1 MDKYYEFG
9 EKCLGPLLLGYSK
22 WLLENF
28 RKEDIHKVYFFSRD
42 GYLMKQAFDMLP
54 DSKINIKTFYLEVS
68 RRSLRVP
75 ILWKDYSLTNLLTML
90 TPSMLIPIA
99 SVFDAVGL
107 DISDYLPLLDKYG
120 FDRNSVI
127 YRKDFL
133 NNKQLNDLYSQ
144 LSDDIKE
151 VSLAE
156 YSNLKE
162 YLKERE
168 IEGKFAIVDIG
179 WSGGM
184 QRFLQTTLKE
194 MGINA
199 EIYGFYTG
207 IANYYKRNISDGVA
221 MNMHG
226 YLFDFMHNPV
236 DKDCR
241 NCFVGLYEM
250 LFLENKG
257 SVEKYVR
264 NDHGQIEALR
274 YPYEYMVNGNL
285 LPEVEY
291 IKSTQKGALNYVKEH
306 QPDSIDCID
315 KLLLC
320 GKLLSE
326 GQNPS
331 FKSIKLFADFRFFD
345 EGEYYKLASPRSLWF
360 YLLHPSDFKIDFLK
374 SRWKTAFLKR
384 LLVVPLPYYNIY
396 KLLKKIS

>member
-54 DSKINIKTFYLEVS
+54 VSKINMKTYYLEVS

-75 ILWKDYSLTNLLTML
+75 ILWKDYSLENLLTML
-90 TPSMLIPIA
+90 SPSMLIPIA

-107 DISDYLPLLDKYG
+107 DVVDYLSLLEKYG

-133 NNKQLNDLYSQ
+133 NNKQLKDLYSE
-144 LSDDIKE
+144 LSDDIKD

-156 YSNLKE
+156 YANLKE
-162 YLKERE
+162 YLKVRE

-184 QRFLQTTLKE
+184 QRFLQTTLNE
-194 MGINA
+194 MGIKT
-199 EIYGFYTG
+199 EIYGYYTG
-207 IANYYKRNISDGVA
+207 IAKYYKRNVSDGFA
-221 MNMHG
+221 LNMHG
-226 YLFDFMHNPV
+226 YLFDFMHNPS

-250 LFLENKG
+250 LFLEDKG

-264 NDHGQIEALR
+264 NDYGQIEALR
-274 YPYEYMVNGNL
+274 YSYEYMVNGES

-291 IKSTQKGALNYVKEH
+291 IKSTQKGALDYVKEH
-306 QPDSIDCID
+306 LTDSIDSID
-315 KLLLC
+315 KLRLC
-320 GKLLSE
+320 GNLLSE

>member
-1 MDKYYEFG
+1 
-9 EKCLGPLLLGYSK
+9 
-22 WLLENF
+22 
-28 RKEDIHKVYFFSRD
+28 
-42 GYLMKQAFDMLP
+42 MLP
-54 DSKINIKTFYLEVS
+54 VSKINMKTYYLEVS

-75 ILWKDYSLTNLLTML
+75 ILWKDYSLENLLTML
-90 TPSMLIPIA
+90 SPSMLIPIA

-107 DISDYLPLLDKYG
+107 DVVDYLSLLEKYG

-133 NNKQLNDLYSQ
+133 NNKQLKDLYSE
-144 LSDDIKE
+144 LSDDIKD

-156 YSNLKE
+156 YANLKE
-162 YLKERE
+162 YLKVRE

-184 QRFLQTTLKE
+184 QRFLQTTLNE
-194 MGINA
+194 MGIKA
-199 EIYGFYTG
+199 EIYGYYTG
-207 IANYYKRNISDGVA
+207 IAKYYKRNVSDGFA
-221 MNMHG
+221 LNMHG
-226 YLFDFMHNPV
+226 YLFDFMHNPS

-250 LFLENKG
+250 LFLEDKG

-264 NDHGQIEALR
+264 NDYGQIEALR
-274 YPYEYMVNGNL
+274 YSYEYMVNGES

-291 IKSTQKGALNYVKEH
+291 IKSTQKGALDYVKEH
-306 QPDSIDCID
+306 LTDSIDSID
-315 KLLLC
+315 KLRLC
-320 GKLLSE
+320 GNLLSE

>member
-1 MDKYYEFG
+1 MDKYYQFG
-9 EKCLGPLLLGYSK
+9 EKNLGPLLLGYSK
-22 WLLENF
+22 WLLENC

-42 GYLMKQAFDMLP
+42 GYLMKKAFDMLP
-54 DSKINIKTFYLEVS
+54 GCKINIKTFYLEVS

-75 ILWKDYSLTNLLTML
+75 ILWKDYSLKNLLTML

-107 DISDYLPLLDKYG
+107 NMDNYLTLLVKYG
-120 FDRNSVI
+120 FDINSVI

-133 NNKQLNDLYSQ
+133 NNKQLKDMYSE
-144 LSDDIKE
+144 LSSDIKK

-156 YSNLKE
+156 YANLKE

-168 IEGKFAIVDIG
+168 IGGKFAIVDIG

-184 QRFLQTTLKE
+184 QRFLQTTLNE
-194 MGINA
+194 MGIKS
-199 EIYGFYTG
+199 EIYGYYTG
-207 IANYYKRNISDGVA
+207 IAKYYKRNVSDGFVL
-221 MNMHG
+221 NMHG
-226 YLFDFMHNPV
+226 YLFDFMHNPF

-264 NDHGQIEALR
+264 NAYGQIEAVR
-274 YPYEYMVNGNL
+274 YPYEYMESGEL
-285 LPEVEY
+285 LPEVEH
-291 IKSTQKGALNYVKEH
+291 IKSTQEGALDYVKEH
-306 QPDSIDCID
+306 QSDSIDSID
-315 KLLLC
+315 KFRLC
-320 GKLLSE
+320 GNLLSE

-331 FKSIKLFADFRFFD
+331 SKSIKLFANFRFFD
-345 EGEYYKLASPRSLWF
+345 EGEYYKLARPRSLWF
-360 YLLHPSDFKIDFLK
+360 YLMHPSDFKLDFLK

-384 LLVVPLPYYNIY
+384 LLVIPLPYYNIY
-396 KLLKKIS
+396 KLLKRIS

>member
-54 DSKINIKTFYLEVS
+54 VCKINMKTYYLEVS

-75 ILWKDYSLTNLLTML
+75 ILWKDYSLENLLTML
-90 TPSMLIPIA
+90 SPSMLIPIA

-107 DISDYLPLLDKYG
+107 DVVDYLSLLEKYG
-120 FDRNSVI
+120 FDRKSVI

-133 NNKQLNDLYSQ
+133 NNKQLKDLYSE
-144 LSDDIKE
+144 LSDDIKD

-156 YSNLKE
+156 YANLKE
-162 YLKERE
+162 YLKVCE

-184 QRFLQTTLKE
+184 QRFLQTTLNE
-194 MGINA
+194 MGIKA
-199 EIYGFYTG
+199 EIYGYYTG
-207 IANYYKRNISDGVA
+207 IAKYYKRNVSDGFA
-221 MNMHG
+221 LNMHG
-226 YLFDFMHNPV
+226 YLFDFMHNPS

-250 LFLENKG
+250 LFLEDKG

-264 NDHGQIEALR
+264 NDYGQIEALR
-274 YPYEYMVNGNL
+274 YSYEYMVNGES

-291 IKSTQKGALNYVKEH
+291 IKSTQKGALDYVKEH
-306 QPDSIDCID
+306 LTDSIDSID
-315 KLLLC
+315 KLRLC
-320 GKLLSE
+320 GNLLSE

>member
-54 DSKINIKTFYLEVS
+54 DSKINMKTYYLEVS

-75 ILWKDYSLTNLLTML
+75 ILWKDYSLKNLLTML
-90 TPSMLIPIA
+90 SPSMLIPIA

-107 DISDYLPLLDKYG
+107 DVVDYLSLLEKYG

-133 NNKQLNDLYSQ
+133 NNKQLKDLYSE
-144 LSDDIKE
+144 LSDDIKD

-156 YSNLKE
+156 YANLKE
-162 YLKERE
+162 YLKVRE

-184 QRFLQTTLKE
+184 QRFLQTTLNE
-194 MGINA
+194 MGIKA
-199 EIYGFYTG
+199 EIYGYYTG
-207 IANYYKRNISDGVA
+207 IAKYYKRNVSDGFVL
-221 MNMHG
+221 NMHG
-226 YLFDFMHNPV
+226 YLFDFMHNSS

-250 LFLENKG
+250 LFLEDKG

-264 NDHGQIEALR
+264 NYYGQIEALR
-274 YPYEYMVNGNL
+274 YPYEYMVNGES

-291 IKSTQKGALNYVKEH
+291 IKSTQKGALDYVKEH
-306 QPDSIDCID
+306 LTDSIDSID
-315 KLLLC
+315 KLRLC
-320 GKLLSE
+320 GNLLSE

-396 KLLKKIS
+396 KLLKRIS

>member
-54 DSKINIKTFYLEVS
+54 VSKINMKTYYLEVS

-75 ILWKDYSLTNLLTML
+75 ILWKDYSLENLLTML
-90 TPSMLIPIA
+90 SPSMLIPIA

-107 DISDYLPLLDKYG
+107 DVVDYLSLLEKYG

-133 NNKQLNDLYSQ
+133 NNKQLKDLYSE
-144 LSDDIKE
+144 LSDDIKD

-156 YSNLKE
+156 YANLKE
-162 YLKERE
+162 YLKVRE

-184 QRFLQTTLKE
+184 QRFLQTTLNE
-194 MGINA
+194 MGIKA
-199 EIYGFYTG
+199 EIYGYYTG
-207 IANYYKRNISDGVA
+207 IAKYYKRNVSDGFA
-221 MNMHG
+221 LNMHG
-226 YLFDFMHNPV
+226 YLFDFMHNPS

-250 LFLENKG
+250 LFLEDKG

-264 NDHGQIEALR
+264 NDYGQIEALR
-274 YPYEYMVNGNL
+274 YSYEYMVNGES

-291 IKSTQKGALNYVKEH
+291 IKSTQKGALDYVKEH
-306 QPDSIDCID
+306 LTDSIDSID
-315 KLLLC
+315 KLRLC
-320 GKLLSE
+320 GNLLSE

-331 FKSIKLFADFRFFD
+331 FKSIRLFADFRFFD

>member
-54 DSKINIKTFYLEVS
+54 DSKINIKAFYLEVS

-75 ILWKDYSLTNLLTML
+75 ILWKDYRLENLLTML

-127 YRKDFL
+127 YRKEFL
-133 NNKQLNDLYSQ
+133 NNKQLNDLYSE

-199 EIYGFYTG
+199 EIYGYYTG

-250 LFLENKG
+250 LFLESKG

-264 NDHGQIEALR
+264 NGHGQIEALR

-291 IKSTQKGALNYVKEH
+291 IKSTQKGALDYVKEN
-306 QPDSIDCID
+306 QSDSIDCID

>member
-42 GYLMKQAFDMLP
+42 GYLMKQAFDMLSG
-54 DSKINIKTFYLEVS
+54 SKSNIKTYYLEVS

-75 ILWKDYSLTNLLTML
+75 ILWKDYSLKNLLTML

-107 DISDYLPLLDKYG
+107 DISDYVPLLDNYG

-133 NNKQLNDLYSQ
+133 NNKQLNDLYSE
-144 LSDDIKE
+144 LSNDIKE

-207 IANYYKRNISDGVA
+207 IANYYKRNISDGVS

-226 YLFDFMHNPV
+226 YLFDFMHNPI
-236 DKDCR
+236 DNDCR

-264 NDHGQIEALR
+264 NAHGQIEALR

-291 IKSTQKGALNYVKEH
+291 IKSTQKGALDYVKEH
-306 QPDSIDCID
+306 QPDSIDSRD

>member
-9 EKCLGPLLLGYSK
+9 EKCLGPLLFGYSK

-54 DSKINIKTFYLEVS
+54 GSKINIKTFYLEVS

-75 ILWKDYSLTNLLTML
+75 ILWKDYSLKNLLTML

-107 DISDYLPLLDKYG
+107 DVVNYLSLLEKYG

-133 NNKQLNDLYSQ
+133 NNKQLKDLYSE
-144 LSDDIKE
+144 LSDDIKN

-168 IEGKFAIVDIG
+168 IGGKFAIVDIG

-184 QRFLQTTLKE
+184 QRFLQATLSE
-194 MGINA
+194 MGIKA
-199 EIYGFYTG
+199 EIYGYYTG
-207 IANYYKRNISDGVA
+207 IAKYYKRNISDGFVL
-221 MNMHG
+221 NMHG
-226 YLFDFMHNPV
+226 YLFDFLHNPS

-257 SVEKYVR
+257 SVEKYIR
-264 NDHGQIEALR
+264 NEQGQMEAVR
-274 YPYEYMVNGNL
+274 YPYEYMVNGEM

-291 IKSTQKGALNYVKEH
+291 IRSAQKGALDYVKDH
-306 QPDSIDCID
+306 QSDSIDRID
-315 KLLLC
+315 KLQLC
-320 GKLLSE
+320 GNLLSE

-345 EGEYYKLASPRSLWF
+345 EGEYYKLSSPRSLWF

-396 KLLKKIS
+396 RLLKKIS

>member
-54 DSKINIKTFYLEVS
+54 VSKINMKTYYLEVS

-75 ILWKDYSLTNLLTML
+75 ILWKDYSLKNLLTML
-90 TPSMLIPIA
+90 SPSMLIPIA

-107 DISDYLPLLDKYG
+107 DVVDYLSLLEKYG

-133 NNKQLNDLYSQ
+133 NNKQLKDLYSE
-144 LSDDIKE
+144 LSDDIKD

-156 YSNLKE
+156 YANLKE
-162 YLKERE
+162 YLKVRE

-184 QRFLQTTLKE
+184 QRFLQTTLNE
-194 MGINA
+194 MGIKA
-199 EIYGFYTG
+199 EIYGYYTG
-207 IANYYKRNISDGVA
+207 IAKYYKRNVSDGFA
-221 MNMHG
+221 LNMHG
-226 YLFDFMHNPV
+226 YLFDFMHNPS

-250 LFLENKG
+250 LFLEDKG

-264 NDHGQIEALR
+264 NDYGQIEALR
-274 YPYEYMVNGNL
+274 YSYEYMVNGES

-291 IKSTQKGALNYVKEH
+291 IKSTQKGALDYVKEH
-306 QPDSIDCID
+306 LTDSIDSID
-315 KLLLC
+315 KLRLC
-320 GKLLSE
+320 GNLLSE

>member
-54 DSKINIKTFYLEVS
+54 VSKINMKTYYLEVS

-75 ILWKDYSLTNLLTML
+75 ILWKDYSLENLLTML
-90 TPSMLIPIA
+90 SPSMLIPIA

-107 DISDYLPLLDKYG
+107 DVVDYLSLLEKYG

-133 NNKQLNDLYSQ
+133 NNKQLKDLYSE
-144 LSDDIKE
+144 LSDDIKD

-156 YSNLKE
+156 YANLKE
-162 YLKERE
+162 YLKVRE

-184 QRFLQTTLKE
+184 QRFLQTTLNE
-194 MGINA
+194 MGIKA
-199 EIYGFYTG
+199 EIYGYYTG
-207 IANYYKRNISDGVA
+207 IAKYYKRNVSDGFA
-221 MNMHG
+221 LNMHG
-226 YLFDFMHNPV
+226 YLFDFMHNPS

-250 LFLENKG
+250 LFLEDKG

-264 NDHGQIEALR
+264 NDYGQIEALR
-274 YPYEYMVNGNL
+274 YSYEYMVNGES

-306 QPDSIDCID
+306 LTDSIDSID
-315 KLLLC
+315 KLRLC
-320 GKLLSE
+320 GNLLSE

>member
-54 DSKINIKTFYLEVS
+54 GSKIKIKTFYLEVS

-75 ILWKDYSLTNLLTML
+75 ILWKDYSLENLLTML

-107 DISDYLPLLDKYG
+107 DISDYLPLLYKYG

-133 NNKQLNDLYSQ
+133 NNKQLKDLYSE
-144 LSDDIKE
+144 LSDDIKN

-168 IEGKFAIVDIG
+168 IGGKFAIVDIG

-184 QRFLQTTLKE
+184 QRFLQTTLNE

-199 EIYGFYTG
+199 EIYGYYTG
-207 IANYYKRNISDGVA
+207 IAKYYKRNISDGFVL
-221 MNMHG
+221 NMYG
-226 YLFDFMHNPV
+226 YLFDFLHNPS

-264 NDHGQIEALR
+264 NGHGQIEALR
-274 YPYEYMVNGNL
+274 YPYEYMVNGKL

-291 IKSTQKGALNYVKEH
+291 IKSTQKGALDYVKEH

-374 SRWKTAFLKR
+374 SRWKTAFIKR

>member
-9 EKCLGPLLLGYSK
+9 KKCLGPLLLGYSK

-54 DSKINIKTFYLEVS
+54 VCKINMKTYYLEVS

-75 ILWKDYSLTNLLTML
+75 ILWKDYSLENLLTML
-90 TPSMLIPIA
+90 SPSMLIPIA

-107 DISDYLPLLDKYG
+107 DVVDYLSLLEKYG

-133 NNKQLNDLYSQ
+133 NNKQLKDLYSE
-144 LSDDIKE
+144 LSDDIKD

-156 YSNLKE
+156 YANLKE
-162 YLKERE
+162 YLKVRE

-184 QRFLQTTLKE
+184 QRFLQTTLNE
-194 MGINA
+194 MGIKA
-199 EIYGFYTG
+199 EIYGYYTG
-207 IANYYKRNISDGVA
+207 IAKYYKRNVSDGFA
-221 MNMHG
+221 LNMHG
-226 YLFDFMHNPV
+226 YLFDFMHNPS

-250 LFLENKG
+250 LFLEDKG

-264 NDHGQIEALR
+264 KDYGQIEALR
-274 YPYEYMVNGNL
+274 YSYEYMVNGES

-291 IKSTQKGALNYVKEH
+291 IKSTQKGALDYVKEH
-306 QPDSIDCID
+306 LTDSIDSID
-315 KLLLC
+315 KLRLC
-320 GKLLSE
+320 GNLLSE